1 MHAHMPATRPA
12 RARTRTDITG
22 AEASLPRRSDVRQH
36 PSIGGELDDVLVD
49 DTDGVVCTW
58 PRRLQTV
65 HDDGIVVRGSGG
77 GERASVL
84 SVLSR
89 REVELTLSYTR
100 DR

>member
-1 MHAHMPATRPA
+1 MYGNTLASAGSSTMCSLMTRMALFAP
-12 RARTRTDITG
+12 G
-22 AEASLPRRSDVRQH
+22 RR
-36 PSIGGELDDVLVD
+36 G
-49 DTDGVVCTW
+49 VCT
-58 PRRLQTV
+58 LQTRCATTL
-65 HDDGIVVRGSGG
+65 DGIVVRGSGG

>member
-1 MHAHMPATRPA
+1 
-12 RARTRTDITG
+12 
-22 AEASLPRRSDVRQH
+22 
-36 PSIGGELDDVLVD
+36 VLVD
-49 DTDGVVCTW
+49 DTDGAVCTW
-58 PRRLQTV
+58 PRPRRVCTLQTV
-65 HDDGIVVRGSGG
+65 RDARSTVDGIVVRGSGG

>member
-1 MHAHMPATRPA
+1 MYGNT
-12 RARTRTDITG
+12 
-22 AEASLPRRSDVRQH
+22 LL

-49 DTDGVVCTW
+49 DTDGAVCTW
-58 PRRLQTV
+58 PRLCGSADRCATTL
-65 HDDGIVVRGSGG
+65 DGIVVRGSGG

>member
-1 MHAHMPATRPA
+1 MCSLMTRMALFAPGRGVCRRMAA
-12 RARTRTDITG
+12 RPTA
-22 AEASLPRRSDVRQH
+22 L
-36 PSIGGELDDVLVD
+36 
-49 DTDGVVCTW
+49 
-58 PRRLQTV
+58 
-65 HDDGIVVRGSGG
+65 DGIVVRGSGG